1 MLRLKRN
8 PSAAAQG
15 EIAAA
20 ATTYIEGKSWGPDG
34 SNLERRGEDGTPTEF
49 PSPKTISQSSEK
61 MAPFPTEFQSTPRR
75 IFRRLKSL
83 PLITTV
89 GVL

>member
-20 ATTYIEGKSWGPDG
+20 ATTYIEGKSWGTRQKQFRAERGRWHPDG
-34 SNLERRGEDGTPTEF
+34 ISVAKDDF
-49 PSPKTISQSSEK
+49 TIE
-61 MAPFPTEFQSTPRR
+61 
-75 IFRRLKSL
+75 
-83 PLITTV
+83 
-89 GVL
+89 